1 MTFVLTDSQDDFQK
15 YAFSVEE
22 SSTIF
27 TSTYE
32 LFDAVNE
39 NPREQLIVI
48 GPSVKMETAKVVA
61 EHFRTLRPSL
71 GVVLIRQ
78 RLDVGVMSEAIRA
91 GIREVVAADDASSIV
106 TASKR
111 SMEISMKILES
122 NVAEGFGSSRG
133 KVIVVFSAKG
143 GCGKTTL
150 SVNLATA
157 LASLQQG
164 QVALVDLDLQFGDVA
179 VSLQVDP
186 KKTISEAISMQNSLD
201 SLGIKSLMTKKEK
214 NLDLLLAPTNPTD
227 VEFISAEL
235 VENILS
241 NLRNDYAF
249 IVVDTPP
256 AFTDVI
262 LKVFDTADSCLLI
275 TTLDM
280 PSLKNMKIVI
290 STLEALNFSKSR
302 LDFVLNRSD
311 IKTGISIGEAELM
324 IGEKFSFVIP
334 NSEAVS
340 TSTNKGIPL
349 TLYSP
354 KHPVSKSIT
363 AIARSM
369 IEKFTGPKK
378 GDKSSKLKWRRK

>member
-122 NVAEGFGSSRG
+122 NAAEGFGSSRG
-133 KVIVVFSAKG
+133 KVIIVFSAKG

-164 QVALVDLDLQFGDVA
+164 HVALVDLDLQFGDVA

-235 VENILS
+235 VENIIS

-311 IKTGISIGEAELM
+311 IKTGISIGEAEMM

-363 AIARSM
+363 AIASSM

>member
-122 NVAEGFGSSRG
+122 NAAEGFGSSRG
-133 KVIVVFSAKG
+133 KVIIVFSAKG

-235 VENILS
+235 VENIIS

-311 IKTGISIGEAELM
+311 IKTGISIGEAEMM

-363 AIARSM
+363 AIASSM